1 MLEQAIAK
9 AMGLVMLFMLRSVF
23 WLGLVFSTMDW
34 SGGSL
39 SQDLGKDLGKDLTAS
54 AQSAMTRAVESTS
67 STCSSDMQAC
77 ALVLTRAQLIGTGV
91 SEALNANRP
100 EASLPAASAK
110 STSTSTPPKPEAHKH
125 PSPAGKSEKLKSAHL
140 DQGLQKVSLEKV
152 SLEKPS
158 GKRTAKLNLAN
169 GKQLI
174 L

>member
-1 MLEQAIAK
+1 
-9 AMGLVMLFMLRSVF
+9 MGLVMLFMLRSVF

-39 SQDLGKDLGKDLTAS
+39 SQDLGKDLTAS

-77 ALVLTRAQLIGTGV
+77 ALVLTRAQMIGAGV
-91 SEALNANRP
+91 SEA
-100 EASLPAASAK
+100 ASASVPPLAK
-110 STSTSTPPKPEAHKH
+110 VPTQSAPAKAPAQKQQSGSTKI
-125 PSPAGKSEKLKSAHL
+125 EKTKSAHV

-158 GKRTAKLNLAN
+158 GKKA
-169 GKQLI
+169 G
-174 L
+174 